1 LNYYNDMMQQM
12 TQRVTVP
19 SSIASPRGKLVFL
32 YLATHG
38 GVSVDQLQDSLDMTK
53 LSLFS
58 ILQSLEK
65 KGLVEQE
72 RGRYA
77 VSDHAETAPL

>member
-1 LNYYNDMMQQM
+1 LNYDNDMMQQT
-12 TQRVTVP
+12 TQRVTMPP
-19 SSIASPRGKLVFL
+19 SISSPRGKLVYL

-38 GVSVDQLQDSLDMTK
+38 GVSVDQLQDGLDMTK

-77 VSDHAETAPL
+77 VSDRSDF

>member
-1 LNYYNDMMQQM
+1 MMQQT
-12 TQRVTVP
+12 TQQVTMPP
-19 SSIASPRGKLVFL
+19 SISSPRGKLVYL

-38 GVSVDQLQDSLDMTK
+38 GVSADQLQDGLDMTK

-77 VSDHAETAPL
+77 VSDRSDFSSR